1 MLLRHKKYIISFILS
16 ILPFFSFAQNGGVN
30 GFIYDATS
38 GEPIAYAMVRLT
50 GTNFG
55 EVTEKSGAYIITKVP
70 SGKYEIEVSYLGFQT
85 IRDSIEIANM
95 VVNRNFTMSPDN
107 VMLEGI
113 NVNAESQRVITETRT
128 SVISVSTKDIKQ
140 MPSIGG
146 TPDFAQYLQVLPG
159 VVSTGDQG
167 GQLYIRGGTPIQNM
181 LLLDGML
188 IYNPFHSI
196 GLFSVFDSDIIGSA
210 EVYTGGFGAEFG
222 GRISSVMDIRTRDGN
237 RKHITGKVDLNTFG
251 AKLLLEGPFIKMKE
265 NSAFS
270 LGYIL
275 SVKGSYLKYSSK
287 AFYPYV
293 TDGLPYNYLDIYG
306 KISLT
311 GKSGSKLNLFGFRF
325 DDKVDYTK
333 IATYKWT
340 NYGVGCNFLIV
351 PGRAP
356 MLIEGTIG
364 YTNYYTALDDQDNKP
379 TTLSQNTSAKD
390 TNTRQSAL
398 NGFVANL
405 KFTYYFGKSQLSL
418 GAEFSGNT
426 VRYVF
431 FETPSAT
438 SRKSVVDY
446 TSDVGLFVK
455 YKYNWRDKILIEP
468 SFRFQY
474 YASLGKSSPEPRLS
488 FKYNITPKVRLKLAA
503 GMFSQNL
510 VAATSDRDVVNLF
523 TGFLSSP
530 LQIPDTLPNGKE
542 IESSMQ
548 KSQHVILGLE
558 LDVIPFTTINIEGYY
573 KNFSVLTSINR
584 YKMFKEDLDYMFE
597 TGKAYGGDITVEFS
611 YKGLDI
617 RLVYALGWVKRND
630 GRMVYEPHFD
640 RRHNINFL
648 ASYSFGKRK
657 SWQIDVR
664 WNFGTGFPYTQTQ
677 AYFPNMDITSYDVNY
692 LSNNEGLDFIL
703 ADYNQGRLPH
713 YHRLDISIK
722 KSFHIGERHVIELSA
737 GATNLYNYKNV
748 FYKDRITN
756 KTIYQL
762 PLLYSVGFSWQF

>member
-1 MLLRHKKYIISFILS
+1 MNNKVKKYISTLFLAI
-16 ILPFFSFAQNGGVN
+16 FSLIVFGQNGGIH
-30 GFIYDATS
+30 GFIYDATT
-38 GEPIAYAMVRLT
+38 GEPVAYAMVQLK
-50 GTNFG
+50 GTNYG
-55 EVTEKSGAYIITKVP
+55 ATTEKSGAYMVTKVP
-70 SGKYEIEVSYLGFQT
+70 AGKYVLEISFMGFQT
-85 IRDSIEIANM
+85 IEDSIEITN
-95 VVNRNFTMSPDN
+95 TMLTYNATMKPDN
-107 VMLEGI
+107 VLLDGI
-113 NVNAESQRVITETRT
+113 QVSAESQQVLTETRT
-128 SVISVSTKDIKQ
+128 SVISVTTKDIKQ

-167 GQLYIRGGTPIQNM
+167 GQLYVRGGTPIQNM

-222 GRISSVMDIRTRDGN
+222 GRVSSVMDIRTREGN
-237 RKHITGKVDLNTFG
+237 RKRISGKIDLNTFG
-251 AKLLLEGPFIKMKE
+251 AKMLLEGPLVKMKE
-265 NSAFS
+265 ANTFS

-275 SVKGSYLKYSSK
+275 SVKGSYLNYSSK

-293 TDGLPYNYLDIYG
+293 KEGLPYDYLDLYG
-306 KISLT
+306 KLSLT
-311 GKSGSKLNLFGFRF
+311 SKSGSKVNLFAFRF
-325 DDKVDYTK
+325 DDKVNYSD
-333 IATYKWT
+333 IATYRWK
-340 NYGVGCNFLIV
+340 NYGVGTNFLIV
-351 PGRAP
+351 PGSAP

-364 YTNYYTALDDQDNKP
+364 YTNYYTALDDKNNKP
-379 TTLSQNTSAKD
+379 AMEGRTSDMD

-405 KFTYYFGKSQLSL
+405 KFSYYFGKSLL
-418 GAEFSGNT
+418 AFGAEFSGNT

-431 FETPSAT
+431 FPTPAASSHT
-438 SRKSVVDY
+438 EKIDY
-446 TSDVGLFVK
+446 TTDVGLFVK
-455 YKYNWRDKILIEP
+455 YKYNWNDKIIIEP

-488 FKYNITPKVRLKLAA
+488 FKYNITPKIRLKMA
-503 GMFSQNL
+503 GGLFSQNL

-548 KSQHVILGLE
+548 RAQHIILGLE
-558 LDVIPFTTINIEGYY
+558 LDLIPHTTINIEGYF

-584 YKMFKEDLDYMFE
+584 YKMFDEDLDYMFE
-597 TGKAYGGDITVEFS
+597 TGKAYGGDVTVEYS
-611 YKGLDI
+611 YQGLDV
-617 RLVYALGWVKRND
+617 RVVYSLGWVKRND
-630 GRMVYEPHFD
+630 GKISYAPHFD
-640 RRHNINFL
+640 RRHNINLL

-657 SWQIDVR
+657 SWQIDAR
-664 WNFGTGFPYTQTQ
+664 WCFGTGFPYTQTQ
-677 AYFPNMDITSYDVNY
+677 AYYPNLNITSYDSDYV
-692 LSNNEGLDFIL
+692 SANENLDFML
-703 ADYNQGRLPH
+703 AGYNEGRLPL

-722 KSFHIGERHVIELSA
+722 KTFHLGDRHLIEVSA
-737 GATNLYNYKNV
+737 GATNLYNYRNV
-748 FYKDRITN
+748 FYRDRITN

-762 PLLYSVGFSWQF
+762 PLLYSVGLNWQF